1 MICNSGVNGATARLA
16 NAQAVLV
23 VLRSM
28 ISNPWC
34 SPDPEEARGKDAAC
48 LPAVQITLPASAS
61 EAASGGLDEAL
72 DWVKIEFR

>member
-48 LPAVQITLPASAS
+48 LPAVQITL
-61 EAASGGLDEAL
+61 LDEAL

>member
-1 MICNSGVNGATARLA
+1 MA

-48 LPAVQITLPASAS
+48 LPAVQITL
-61 EAASGGLDEAL
+61 LDEAL